1 MGDSV
6 VVLGVGLIMAGS
18 VGGSEFEVRLEDLD
32 LAVVF
37 WVNAGL
43 STLFVLDGEVFDSRE

>member
-1 MGDSV
+1 
-6 VVLGVGLIMAGS
+6 MAGS

-43 STLFVLDGEVFDSRE
+43 STLIVLDGEVFDGRE